1 MAEQSPVDE
10 IFTDAE
16 RRMQRSVD
24 HFGEEIDAIRTG
36 RANAALLDGISIDYY
51 GTPTPLNQLATIATP
66 DSRLLTIQPWDKNVM
81 AAIERELQKSDL
93 GLTPANDGQLIRL
106 PIPPM
111 TQERRQEMVKR
122 LKRMQEETHV
132 AIRNVRRDALDR
144 LRKAEHDKDISQ
156 DDLHRAQD
164 RLQKTTDTYVEQ
176 ADRATAQKEAELM
189 EV

>member
-1 MAEQSPVDE
+1 MAEQSPTDE
-10 IFTDAE
+10 TLADAE
-16 RRMQRSVD
+16 RRMKLSVG
-24 HFGEEIDAIRTG
+24 HFSHETASIRTG
-36 RANAALLDGISIDYY
+36 RANAALLDGITIDYY

-66 DSRLLTIQPWDKNVM
+66 DARLLTVQPWDKTAM

-111 TQERRQEMVKR
+111 TQERRQELVKR

-132 AIRNVRRDALDR
+132 AIRNVRRDAQEQ
-144 LRKAEHDKDISQ
+144 LRKAEHDGDMSQ
-156 DDLHRAQD
+156 DELHRAQD
-164 RLQKTTDTYVEQ
+164 RLQKTTDKQVEQ
-176 ADRATAQKEAELM
+176 ADQVTAQKEAELM